1 MGFDVKTALKKA
13 FKSARKKELLPI
25 DNVVSAERSLE
36 GKVALVAG
44 GSGGIGMATAEA
56 LLEAGA
62 KVVLGGTRQEKLDSC
77 VVKLGHS
84 DCVASVI
91 LDVTDAESL
100 QCAVIQAAGAFGGID
115 ILVVSSGVHTEEV
128 DFWTMMP
135 EEFDRVMSVNLRGVY
150 FLCRAV
156 ASDMITNRRKGHI
169 LLVNSS
175 RGFEPAWSPYGISK
189 WGLRGLTQGLAQT
202 LLPYGIIVNGIAPGS
217 TATPLIG
224 VGEGESIAS
233 EENGVGR
240 LATPG
245 EIAAWARMLVSPG
258 GAMVV
263 GETILVS
270 GGRGGIDI
278 R

>member
-115 ILVVSSGVHTEEV
+115 IHPV
-128 DFWTMMP
+128 
-135 EEFDRVMSVNLRGVY
+135 LRIV
-150 FLCRAV
+150 
-156 ASDMITNRRKGHI
+156 
-169 LLVNSS
+169 
-175 RGFEPAWSPYGISK
+175 RG
-189 WGLRGLTQGLAQT
+189 T
-202 LLPYGIIVNGIAPGS
+202 
-217 TATPLIG
+217 
-224 VGEGESIAS
+224 
-233 EENGVGR
+233 
-240 LATPG
+240 
-245 EIAAWARMLVSPG
+245 
-258 GAMVV
+258 
-263 GETILVS
+263 
-270 GGRGGIDI
+270 GGIDFADFGSLRQGFDKLVRLFLESGDVSARLVLQI
-278 R
+278 KLETVSHAVPGNHRRRHGEHRGIGNI